1 MRGSATLQSKGRVA
15 VDFSLDEG
23 KTWISVLTATEPQ
36 PKEVPFTLDL
46 GKGRWDQ
53 GLPSTYNMPD
63 RDSQFLDA
71 WETAKLAAVKFTGFQ
86 YQVRIRI
93 LAETDPAKVG
103 VSGLRFDNTHQL
115 NIGML
120 PTLLPGANAVTVEG
134 DDLSPG
140 TALKVEFAWMEGSE
154 TKTRTE
160 TATKLPHVFQIQV
173 AEKDPL
179 KVKCLHQTLSVV
191 GR

>member
-1 MRGSATLQSKGRVA
+1 MEELYLSQEVSKLEHAATYFVCK
-15 VDFSLDEG
+15 
-23 KTWISVLTATEPQ
+23 VL
-36 PKEVPFTLDL
+36 L
-46 GKGRWDQ
+46 
-53 GLPSTYNMPD
+53 
-63 RDSQFLDA
+63 
-71 WETAKLAAVKFTGFQ
+71 
-86 YQVRIRI
+86 I

-154 TKTRTE
+154 TKTRVE